1 MKRKCTSHAAGPR
14 KKAHVVDQSTS
25 ATPAA
30 IEQPVLQRFYPRL
43 LTLRHYLLS
52 QLPKSSK
59 NRRRKLA
66 QLGLSAATKCAQS
79 TCDPDFELG
88 QLLDS
93 TVVGQHSLAKID
105 DQQQVTRERNRD
117 IEAFTQQLSPAI
129 TGSTFKPGYFLQ
141 SEIVDFVIWRLF
153 KNSSSYKLRH
163 LLCHG
168 FERSGSAYHRNG
180 VDTHNSSSI
189 PGLVARHPN
198 SYVHTLKGPLWCR
211 LQAVLGEGGDRI
223 MMDMLMD
230 SAIFRPVEGKF
241 ANYYQLSGPP
251 ISDLKPCAPLK
262 EPASDLLPMKSG
274 SRQPPKLAG
283 EHRTL
288 CKIAFVR
295 SRMLYAKAALNGK
308 GGIRFGMRHIHVLN
322 RFPRRHD
329 RQQAIHIMRYM
340 FPRQFGLHNVFTSKV
355 DTRETAMP
363 FKDYTLREKEIHQ
376 RMCRDLGNKIHK
388 ADEITKWKLR
398 VPKRLRG
405 DLILMTEKL
414 RILHQRCSY
423 TEMLRHYCPTEAVS
437 LSSYPAWSKSRLY
450 QKPATTNSTDVAS
463 QKKNDTAAQ
472 SDEQSTEEAC
482 FTDMACP
489 TSHVSAFCRAVV
501 SKVIPRRFW
510 GDDENKRTFMHYI
523 DQFVN
528 LRKFETLTL
537 HQVTQEL
544 QITSLAWLRLP
555 GQDETTK
562 LARSDF
568 EKRKEI
574 FQEFVYWV
582 FDSFLIPLIRSNF
595 YVTESNVH
603 RNRLFYFRHDVW
615 RMLTAPSLS
624 SLRLKMFEEMP
635 TERANKLLAVRPL
648 GFSKIRLLPKKQG
661 IRMIMNLKRK
671 QQVMRYGA
679 MTLQKSINTVMTP
692 VFNAITYEKALQ
704 PERFG
709 SSLFSVGDML
719 PKLEVFKTSLQ
730 EQGLGDRP
738 LYFAKV
744 DVLSCF
750 DTIPQQRLLSMVGS
764 LVSAQ
769 AYQTGKHAEISPVGA
784 LQRLDGQ
791 HVSPAPLKRWVS
803 HTAAAKDAQPF
814 SQLVRSKLVGSKSN
828 TVFVDTNLQQQ
839 ETKADL
845 MHLLREHVE
854 RNVVQIGKRFY
865 RQKRGIP
872 QGSILSSIL
881 CNYFYAELERDV
893 LGFALGGDCLL
904 LRLLDDFLLIT
915 VNRQHAERFVRVMHR
930 GHADYGVEIKPAK
943 SMTNFDVAT
952 EDGTRVPKCSPATH
966 FLYCGVCIDTTTL
979 EVRKKTERSTRAD
992 VENSLTIELSK
1003 VPGQTFHRKALNA
1016 FKIQLKAMFIDTAL
1030 NSVSTVLTNL
1040 HQSFHEAAVRCL
1052 EYVRV
1057 LAKVRTTCS
1066 SLLIRTVDSI
1076 IALAFVMVQ
1085 RRARSRSSNSLVH
1098 VRSIISRR
1106 QVQWLACK
1114 AFYTV
1119 FQRAQTKHGALLAW
1133 LEASL
1138 KAARMSDAAQRGM
1151 LEAAASA
1158 WQRR

>member
-1 MKRKCTSHAAGPR
+1 MKRKCTSHAAGSR
-14 KKAHVVDQSTS
+14 KKAHLVDQSAS
-25 ATPAA
+25 ATPTA
-30 IEQPVLQRFYPRL
+30 IQQPVLQHFYPRL

-52 QLPKSSK
+52 QLPNSSK

-66 QLGLSAATKCAQS
+66 ELGLAAATKTAAAS
-79 TCDPDFELG
+79 TCDPDYELG

-93 TVVGQHSLAKID
+93 TVIGQQSMAKTD
-105 DQQQVTRERNRD
+105 NQQQITTERNKD
-117 IEAFTQQLSPAI
+117 IEAFIQQLSPAI
-129 TGSTFKPGYFLQ
+129 TGGTFKPGYLLQ
-141 SEIVDFVIWRLF
+141 SEIVDIVIWRLF
-153 KNSSSYKLRH
+153 KRSSSHKIRH
-163 LLCHG
+163 LICHG
-168 FERSGSAYHRNG
+168 FERSGSTYRQNALDR
-180 VDTHNSSSI
+180 DNSSSI
-189 PGLVARHPN
+189 PGLVARYPN
-198 SYVHTLKGPLWCR
+198 NYVRTLKGPLWCR

-230 SAIFRPVEGKF
+230 CAIFRPVDGTF
-241 ANYYQLSGPP
+241 SNYHQLSGPP
-251 ISDLKPCAPLK
+251 IFDLKPCVPLK
-262 EPASDLLPMKSG
+262 EPAAEPLSMNPR
-274 SRQPPKLAG
+274 SRQPSDSASDY
-283 EHRTL
+283 RTL

-295 SRMLYAKAALNGK
+295 NRMLYAKPALNGK
-308 GGIRFGMRHIHVLN
+308 GGITFGMRHIHVLN
-322 RFPRRHD
+322 RFSRRED
-329 RQQAIHIMRYM
+329 KQQVIQIMRYI

-355 DTRETAMP
+355 DARETAMP
-363 FKDYTLREKEIHQ
+363 LKDYTLREKEIHQ
-376 RMCRDLGNKIHK
+376 GMCRDLGDKIHNPNEV
-388 ADEITKWKLR
+388 AKWKLR

-405 DLILMTEKL
+405 DVVLMIEKL
-414 RILHQRCSY
+414 RILNQRCSY
-423 TEMLRHYCPTEAVS
+423 AEMLRHYCPVEALP
-437 LSSYPAWSKSRLY
+437 LSSNPVWRKSHLHLKY
-450 QKPATTNSTDVAS
+450 ATTESTGVAS
-463 QKKNDTAAQ
+463 RRKNHAIAQ
-472 SDEQSTEEAC
+472 ADEQSNEEAC

-489 TSHVSAFCRAVV
+489 TANVSAFCRAIV
-501 SKVIPRRFW
+501 SKVIPKRFW
-510 GDDENKRTFMHYI
+510 GDKDIKRTIMHYI
-523 DQFVN
+523 DQFVS

-537 HQVTQEL
+537 HQVTQKL
-544 QITSLAWLRLP
+544 PITSLAWLRLP
-555 GQDETTK
+555 GQDETAK

-574 FQEFVYWV
+574 LQEFVYWL

-595 YVTESNVH
+595 YVTESNAH

-615 RMLTAPSLS
+615 RMLAEPSLS
-624 SLRLKMFEEMP
+624 TLRLKMFEEMP

-671 QQVMRYGA
+671 LQVTRYGA
-679 MTLQKSINTVMTP
+679 MTLQKSINAVMAP
-692 VFNAITYEKALQ
+692 VFHAITYEKTLQ
-704 PERFG
+704 PEKFG
-709 SSLFSVGDML
+709 SSLFSVGDMF
-719 PKLEVFKTSLQ
+719 PKLEAFKKWLQ
-730 EQGLGDRP
+730 EQGLSGRP

-750 DTIPQQRLLSMVGS
+750 DTIPQQRLLSMMDS
-764 LVSAQ
+764 LVPAQ
-769 AYQTGKHAEISPVGA
+769 AYQTGKHVEISPMGA

-803 HTAAAKDAQPF
+803 HTVAANDTQSF
-814 SQLVRSKLVGSKSN
+814 SQLVQNKLVGSKSN
-828 TVFVDTNLQQQ
+828 TIFVDANLQQQ
-839 ETKADL
+839 ETKANL
-845 MHLLREHVE
+845 MHLLGEHVE
-854 RNVVQIGKRFY
+854 RNLVKIGKRFY

-893 LGFALGGDCLL
+893 LGFALSSDCLL

-930 GHADYGVEIKPAK
+930 GHADYGVEVKPSK
-943 SMTNFDVAT
+943 SMANFDVTT
-952 EDGTRVPKCSPATH
+952 EDGTRLPKCSPATD

-979 EVRKKTERSTRAD
+979 EVRKNSERYTRTD
-992 VENSLTIELSK
+992 VGDSLTTELSK
-1003 VPGQTFHRKALNA
+1003 VPGQTFHRKALNG

-1030 NSVSTVLTNL
+1030 NSVSTVLSNL

-1085 RRARSRSSNSLVH
+1085 RRARSRSDRSVVH
-1098 VRSIISRR
+1098 VQSVISRR
-1106 QVQWLACK
+1106 QLQWLACK
-1114 AFYTV
+1114 AFHTV
-1119 FQRAQTKHGALLAW
+1119 FQRAQTKHSALLR
-1133 LEASL
+1133 E
-1138 KAARMSDAAQRGM
+1138 M